1 MSKVHE
7 VVRRDLTFR
16 VSTVPLVAGV
26 TSGFVPATRR
36 KVFVKLQPLVVPNCF
51 FCESSEKGRCNR
63 PNRRWHEEVRV
74 RKTRGSCV
82 EWTDGDHLRHAKFAG
97 LRDDKDARS
106 VAKELAGEGQPLFLV
121 IEEVM

>member
-51 FCESSEKGRCNR
+51 FVNLPKRDAGTGLTADGMKKCVCVR
-63 PNRRWHEEVRV
+63 PEAVALSGQMATICVMRNLPDFATIR
-74 RKTRGSCV
+74 TRGVSRKS
-82 EWTDGDHLRHAKFAG
+82 LLAKDS
-97 LRDDKDARS
+97 LCS
-106 VAKELAGEGQPLFLV
+106 S
-121 IEEVM
+121 